1 MRGTLVNVLR
11 ATALTVLMAAPLSAD
26 VVRIEVQS
34 RSDLAGG
41 QAFGAAGAYEKLAGK
56 IFFAVDPALPA
67 NRIVTD
73 LDKAPRNAAG
83 KVEFSSDFFL
93 IKPKQIARGNGAV
106 LYEVSNRGG
115 KGMLG
120 FFNHAAGS
128 LDPSS
133 AAEMGDGFLM
143 NQGFTLL
150 WVGWQFD
157 PPQRP
162 GLVRVYP
169 PIASE
174 NGPLAWAKWSG
185 QGLYQSR

>member
-1 MRGTLVNVLR
+1 MEFAMLFRVSRVIVLL
-11 ATALTVLMAAPLSAD
+11 ALAAAPVSAE

-34 RSDLAGG
+34 RADLVGG
-41 QAFGAAGAYEKLAGK
+41 QPFGAAGPYEKLSGK
-56 IFFAVDPALPA
+56 IYFAVDPALPA

-73 LDKAPRNAAG
+73 LDKAPRNGAG

-93 IKPKQIARGNGAV
+93 IKPKRIERGNGAV

-128 LDPSS
+128 LDPNTPS
-133 AAEMGDGFLM
+133 EMGDGFLM
-143 NQGFTLL
+143 KQGFTLL

-157 PPQRP
+157 PPARS
-162 GLVRVYP
+162 GLVRLYP
-169 PIASE
+169 PIATD
-174 NGPLAWAKWSG
+174 NG
-185 QGLYQSR
+185 R